1 MLGVDLRF
9 FFGYTSFG
17 TYTSGRRISFPKKPM
32 FEKIDEPIRVF
43 VDFNGRR
50 VRPVA
55 FLLRGRRYTLTRLNL
70 VAESGLGP
78 TKRYSFSVSD
88 AGNTFTLV
96 YNPFDLTW
104 KLTEVRAGE

>member
-1 MLGVDLRF
+1 
-9 FFGYTSFG
+9 
-17 TYTSGRRISFPKKPM
+17 M
-32 FEKIDEPIRVF
+32 FETIDEPVRVF
-43 VDFNGRR
+43 VDFDGRK

-55 FLLRGRRYTLTRLNL
+55 FVLRNRRYVLTKLNL
-70 VAESGLGP
+70 VAESGFGP

-104 KLTEVRAGE
+104 KLKEIYHEG

>member
-1 MLGVDLRF
+1 
-9 FFGYTSFG
+9 
-17 TYTSGRRISFPKKPM
+17 M
-32 FEKIDEPIRVF
+32 FETIDEPIRVF
-43 VDFNGRR
+43 VDFHGRN

-55 FLLRGRRYTLTRLNL
+55 FVLHGRKYVITKVNL
-70 VAESGLGP
+70 VAESGLGQ

-104 KLTEVRAGE
+104 RLKEIYVADG